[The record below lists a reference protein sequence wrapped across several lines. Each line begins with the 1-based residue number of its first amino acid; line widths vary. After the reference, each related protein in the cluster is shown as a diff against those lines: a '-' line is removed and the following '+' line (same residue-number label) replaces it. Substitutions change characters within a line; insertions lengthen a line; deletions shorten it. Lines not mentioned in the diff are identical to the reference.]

1 MKIGVDLRPLQS
13 HNKYRGIGRNIQ
25 QLIKS
30 LSKIDHKNEYI
41 FYLFEDLEDPIK
53 KLKLSKKLKFNIR
66 KVKFN
71 NISHK
76 KYIGILFNEFEVV
89 NTKEDGLDVFF
100 QTDMQYGLPKN
111 VKTVV
116 IFYDLIPLHFWNK
129 DKFKMH
135 KGLRKAK
142 IVSADRII
150 RERYLRVL
158 RRYKKADRII
168 SISKSSKDDLVEHF
182 KSIKPSKV
190 TVSLLGFSTE
200 KSSKKQNKLNYR
212 IENDYLFYVGGVDM
226 RKNIK
231 GLAKIFFEYKEKNDS
246 DIKLVL
252 AGKEFDNKQELNDLG
267 WFEVINKSKYKK
279 DIIYAGYVDD
289 NELNALYK
297 NSKAFVFPSLY
308 EGFGL
313 PVLEAMAMGAPV
325 VAFDNSSIPEVAGDA
340 AILCSNDKEFE
351 AGIEKIVNDSKFRK
365 SLIEK
370 GYKQV
375 QKFSWEKTAKETLKV
390 IEDLGREKG

>member
-1 MKIGVDLRPLQS
+1 MRIGVDLRCLQGHS
-13 HNKYRGIGRNIQ
+13 KYRGIG
-25 QLIKS
+25 KYA
-30 LSKIDHKNEYI
+30 LSTISELVKIDTSNEYV
-41 FYLFEDLEDPIK
+41 FYIYQNYKNPLEDINLPKNFKYELK
-53 KLKLSKKLKFNIR
+53 KIPESIA
-66 KVKFN
+66 
-71 NISHK
+71 SHR
-76 KYIGILFNEFEVV
+76 KYIGLLFNEHDAAEV
-89 NTKEDGLDVFF
+89 KDDGLEIFF
-100 QTDMQYGLPKN
+100 QPDMSYGLPKGIKS
-111 VKTVV
+111 VLT
-116 IFYDLIPLHFWNK
+116 FHDMIPLYYWKKGGPKYNYLLKRIKIATGNK
-129 DKFKMH
+129 L
-135 KGLRKAK
+135 LRL
-142 IVSADRII
+142 
-150 RERYLRVL
+150 RYLRSLSAVKRANKIIAISESTKKDL
-158 RRYKKADRII
+158 LNRYD
-168 SISKSSKDDLVEHF
+168 
-182 KSIKPSKV
+182 SIKPKKV
-190 TVSLLGFSTE
+190 SVIYEGVDDLSTRDL
-200 KSSKKQNKLNYR
+200 KLKHNYGNY
-212 IENDYLFYVGGVDM
+212 ILYVGGVDV

-375 QKFSWEKTAKETLKV
+375 HKFSWEKTAKETLKV